1 MNDPK
6 DSRASNLLIKSNI
19 ITLNFDN
26 EFHQVETYES
36 GFILQTSLRKFRL
49 LRRNEKLSENLLS
62 LLRWRFLSYKKQSIN
77 LLVSMDW
84 FLYNMNLRHERVH
97 DHVTVRQNG

>member
-6 DSRASNLLIKSNI
+6 DSRASNLLIKSNF

-36 GFILQTSLRKFRL
+36 GFIGKEGSC
-49 LRRNEKLSENLLS
+49 
-62 LLRWRFLSYKKQSIN
+62 KQA
-77 LLVSMDW
+77 
-84 FLYNMNLRHERVH
+84 
-97 DHVTVRQNG
+97 